1 MSSAHIG
8 ERLTQLRAMLAAE
21 SLVPND
27 WPPTLLARKAGV
39 SRAAYTRLESTGRG
53 STDVV
58 TAVLHFYQ
66 SMGFNLA
73 WVLTPDNSAIPV
85 EGFRDIFQDEKLP
98 RAREPLTSL
107 HRLLQPVMAGLDA
120 DQSLSPDALR
130 QLLTKV
136 RQGVLHALNHLLPP
150 RRLVLS
156 EADLRAYQRQ
166 LPPVRAQSAGW
177 HSASLYTVP
186 YHYYEAGDS
195 LPRCGDPVSYLAYD
209 PGPEEVS
216 NSDKCGACR
225 DRVSAPWPAAPVA
238 GSPPPGA
245 RCAPGPQ
252 GGCAA
257 PG

>member
-1 MSSAHIG
+1 MSSVHIG

-27 WPPTLLARKAGV
+27 WPPAVLAHKAGV
-39 SRAAYTRLESTGRG
+39 SRAAYTRLESSGRG
-53 STDVV
+53 STDVL

-73 WVLTPDNSAIPV
+73 WVLTPDNADIPV
-85 EGFRDIFQDEKLP
+85 EAFRDIFQDEKLP
-98 RAREPLTSL
+98 RAREPLTNL

-120 DQSLSPDALR
+120 NQSLPPDALR

-156 EADLRAYQRQ
+156 EADLRAFQRQ
-166 LPPVRAQSAGW
+166 LPPVRANSAGW
-177 HSASLYTVP
+177 RSASLYMVP

-209 PGPEEVS
+209 PGLGDVS
-216 NSDKCGACR
+216 NSNKCGACQR
-225 DRVSAPWPAAPVA
+225 LLSTASPASAPLDTSVAAP
-238 GSPPPGA
+238 
-245 RCAPGPQ
+245 R
-252 GGCAA
+252 
-257 PG
+257 

>member
-1 MSSAHIG
+1 MSSIHIG

-27 WPPTLLARKAGV
+27 WPPALLARKAGV
-39 SRAAYTRLESTGRG
+39 SRAAYIRLESTGRG
-53 STDVV
+53 STDVL

-73 WVLTPDNSAIPV
+73 WVLTPDNADIPV

-98 RAREPLTSL
+98 RAREPLTNL

-120 DQSLSPDALR
+120 DQGLAPDALR

-156 EADLRAYQRQ
+156 EADLRAFQRQ
-166 LPPVRAQSAGW
+166 LPPVRAHSAGW
-177 HSASLYTVP
+177 RSASLYTVP
-186 YHYYEAGDS
+186 YHYYEAGES
-195 LPRCGDPVSYLAYD
+195 LPRCGEPVSYLAYD
-209 PGPEEVS
+209 PGPEDVS
-216 NSDKCGACR
+216 NSTKCGACQR
-225 DRVSAPWPAAPVA
+225 LLSTASPAAAPLDAPVA
-238 GSPPPGA
+238 A
-245 RCAPGPQ
+245 Q
-252 GGCAA
+252 L
-257 PG
+257 